1 MIGDLLVFFGYTVV
15 AQWYDGGADTRIT
28 LENVFNEAD
37 TNLHKHESL
46 IYTLTF
52 MTEIRVSAFFRTIL
66 TNK

>member
-1 MIGDLLVFFGYTVV
+1 MIGDLLVFFGYAVV

-28 LENVFNEAD
+28 LENVLNEAD

-46 IYTLTF
+46 IYTLTS
-52 MTEIRVSAFFRTIL
+52 MTEIRVSAFL